1 MEVSS
6 MQAWL
11 GFGITLFS
19 IVAVI
24 VRVFDTTAKTAKTV
38 VALAEKIDTEEEE
51 RKVADQDLRECITN
65 ERESRNKEYT
75 KIQIELAKIDT
86 NLVYIRKSI
95 DKG

>member
-1 MEVSS
+1 MAITGL
-6 MQAWL
+6 QAWL
-11 GFGITLFS
+11 GFGITVFT

-24 VRVFDTTAKTAKTV
+24 VRVFDTTNKTAKAV
-38 VALAEKIDTEEEE
+38 VALAEKVDTEEEE

-86 NLVYIRKSI
+86 NLVYIRKTI
-95 DKG
+95 DKE

>member
-1 MEVSS
+1 
-6 MQAWL
+6 
-11 GFGITLFS
+11 
-19 IVAVI
+19 
-24 VRVFDTTAKTAKTV
+24 V

-95 DKG
+95 DKE

>member
-1 MEVSS
+1 MVSS

-11 GFGITLFS
+11 GLGITIFS
-19 IVAVI
+19 IVAII
-24 VRVFDTTAKTAKTV
+24 VRVFDTTAKTAKAV
-38 VALAEKIDTEEEE
+38 VALSGKVDKEEEE

-95 DKG
+95 DKE